1 MNPAEFDD
9 LALLWAQDP
18 APEEARL
25 VERLARRAS
34 WQGTLLQHIDKGIA
48 IAVAGGIAV
57 IVLREGSSAAALSG
71 VLLVLGLAWT
81 TWKRHMLWKLESD
94 IGAADRELML
104 ADAARRT
111 ELRLKRT
118 NASLLLIVPMFLLA
132 GLFVYRLRG
141 SKDLALV
148 EGFNAA
154 PLWYLGW
161 SGFVAALIV
170 YLVLER
176 RRLRAELENIQEISR
191 EYGEEAKLDGL
202 R

>member
-1 MNPAEFDD
+1 MNPTEYDEF
-9 LALLWAQDP
+9 ALLWAQEP
-18 APEEARL
+18 PVEEVRL

-34 WQGTLLQHIDKGIA
+34 WQGLLLQHVDKGVA

-57 IVLREGSSAAALSG
+57 MVLRDGSGAAALSG
-71 VLLVLGLAWT
+71 ALLVLGLAWT
-81 TWKRHMLWKLESD
+81 TWKRHMLWKVESD

-118 NASLLLIVPMFLLA
+118 TASLLLILPLFLLA
-132 GLFVYRLRG
+132 ALFVYRLEG
-141 SKDLALV
+141 SQEIALV
-148 EGFNAA
+148 EGFLAA

-170 YLVLER
+170 YLFLER
-176 RRLRAELENIQEISR
+176 RRLRLELDNIHQIGR
-191 EYGEEAKLDGL
+191 EYGEEARLDGL
-202 R
+202 V